1 MQVCALLSQ
10 LHRHSEALCHAKR
23 AVQISQYLVRD
34 LQGLCKVNYEK
45 SCEAKIREQVV
56 HEEIEKKR
64 DEEKKKKK
72 KDHKGPPDTYL
83 SSLSRDD
90 STSKLDLI
98 YYEHSVSM
106 LERTAYRVYPIIKE
120 VAARMVPEK
129 DVEKPDLSQK
139 SSVQTPVSAD

>member
-1 MQVCALLSQ
+1 M
-10 LHRHSEALCHAKR
+10 
-23 AVQISQYLVRD
+23 IRD
-34 LQGLCKVNYEK
+34 LLNLCKVNYEK

-56 HEEIEKKR
+56 HEEIERKR
-64 DEEKKKKK
+64 EEEKKKKK
-72 KDHKGPPDTYL
+72 KGMDTHL

-120 VAARMVPEK
+120 VAQRMVPEK
-129 DVEKPDLSQK
+129 DVEKPETS
-139 SSVQTPVSAD
+139 

>member
-1 MQVCALLSQ
+1 M
-10 LHRHSEALCHAKR
+10 HRHSEALCHAKR

-56 HEEIEKKR
+56 HEEIERKR
-64 DEEKKKKK
+64 EEEKKKKK
-72 KDHKGPPDTYL
+72 KTHSGAPDNYL
-83 SSLSRDD
+83 HSLSRED
-90 STSKLDLI
+90 SSSKLDLI

-129 DVEKPDLSQK
+129 DVEKPDLGK
-139 SSVQTPVSAD
+139 K